1 MPKMKRKPNKNR
13 TRTVYPQERPDKK
26 PKFAIKDDF
35 QTADN
40 GFIDSKT
47 SRKILE
53 QAQLQQNEL
62 EEEFGLHEP
71 SKVIG
76 NQDNKKLDLS
86 GNFSDREADDGD
98 HDDYDLLDEDEESAR
113 GVYESFYEELKLNKE
128 DERALEMFMAKDNLK
143 RKSLADY
150 IRDKLKEKEDELSTM
165 LNDEQAGQSGM
176 NGSELDSR
184 VVELYR
190 GVKVVLQRYRN
201 GRLPKAFKIIPALAN
216 WEQILF
222 ITEPDCWTAAAMFQ
236 ATRLFASNLKERMA
250 QRFFNLVLM
259 PRIRDDIEE
268 YKRLNFHLYQSL
280 KKALFKPGAFFK
292 GIIIPLCESGDCT
305 LREAVIIGSIMARNH
320 IPLLHSCAAMLKIA
334 EMDYSGANSI
344 FLNILIQK
352 KYALPYRVIDALFYH
367 FYRFLNDRRSTL
379 PVLWHQCLLAFV
391 QNYKN
396 DLSSEQKESLLELL
410 RIQTHHSITPEIRR
424 ELFRSKNRDGT
435 DFISN
440 ESNDMI
446 MN

>member
-1 MPKMKRKPNKNR
+1 MKRKPNKNR

-26 PKFAIKDDF
+26 PKFAIKDGLRTED
-35 QTADN
+35 TE
-40 GFIDSKT
+40 FIDPKT

-62 EEEFGLHEP
+62 EEEFGLHDP
-71 SKVIG
+71 SKMVR
-76 NQDNKKLDLS
+76 NKDTKLDLS
-86 GNFSDREADDGD
+86 GNFSDREADDVN

-113 GVYESFYEELKLNKE
+113 DVYESFYEELKLNKE
-128 DERALEMFMAKDNLK
+128 DERALEMFMMKDNLK

-165 LNDEQAGQSGM
+165 LNNEQAVQSGS
-176 NGSELDSR
+176 NGSELDDR
-184 VVELYR
+184 VVDLYR

-216 WEQILF
+216 WEQVLF

-250 QRFFNLVLM
+250 QRFFNLVLV

-268 YKRLNFHLYQSL
+268 YKRLNFHLYQAL

-396 DLSSEQKESLLELL
+396 DLSCEQKESLLELL
-410 RIQTHHSITPEIRR
+410 RVQTHHAITPEIRR
-424 ELFRSKNRDGT
+424 ELFKSRNRDGSDFVIEST
-435 DFISN
+435 D
-440 ESNDMI
+440 MH
-446 MN
+446 